1 MFTIKELKETIE
13 SMRKV
18 HKFND
23 DALMTFERDLPSDRV
38 DIVSVHLEEEGVK
51 IVLEKRVEHEA
62 LW

>member
-38 DIVSVHLEEEGVK
+38 DIVSIHLEEDGVK
-51 IVLEKRVEHEA
+51 ICLEKGVEHEA
-62 LW
+62 L